1 MKEKTLIKIL
11 KTTGAAGLFIFCLFP
26 FVWMMIISLN
36 DTPDFLNTQN
46 EFIITFKN
54 YIDVLTTESAHLI
67 DYLRNSMI
75 VSLVAAIF
83 ATIIAGLSAY
93 AITRLEFR
101 GRYVIPL
108 VLLGISMF
116 PQISIIGYLFEMM
129 VSLGWINTYPALIFP
144 YITLSLPLALWIMLS
159 YLSQISKELD
169 DAALADGATRFQIF
183 RKIIIPVSLPGFF
196 STLMLIFIFC
206 FNEFLFALM
215 LTIDHNARTIPVGIA
230 LFEGLHG
237 QVPWGQIMAASV
249 IAIIPVLI
257 LISFFQRYIIGGLT
271 RGAVKG

>member
-1 MKEKTLIKIL
+1 MKEKNLIKIL
-11 KTTGAAGLFIFCLFP
+11 KSAGAAGLFIFCLFP
-26 FVWMMIISLN
+26 FVWMIIISLN
-36 DTPDFLNTQN
+36 DSPDFLTTKN
-46 EFIITFKN
+46 EFILTFKN
-54 YIDVLTTESAHLI
+54 YIDVLTTESAHLLE
-67 DYLRNSMI
+67 YLRNSMV
-75 VSLVAAIF
+75 VSLIAAIF
-83 ATIIAGLSAY
+83 ATAIAGLSAY

-101 GRYVIPL
+101 GRYIIPL

-237 QVPWGQIMAASV
+237 QVPWGQIMASSV